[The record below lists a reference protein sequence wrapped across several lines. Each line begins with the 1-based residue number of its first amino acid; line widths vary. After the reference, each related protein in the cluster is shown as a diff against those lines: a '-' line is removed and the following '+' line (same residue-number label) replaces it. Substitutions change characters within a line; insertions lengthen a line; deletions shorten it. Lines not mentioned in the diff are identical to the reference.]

1 MFQHQ
6 HEDTKE
12 LCHTLRRHMD
22 VFLRSK
28 TFRCER
34 LPGEAPAEVH
44 KFCSSAGLITITK
57 CLTENKGVTE
67 ASECLLKSIESY
79 SISTP
84 LSWCFCQS
92 MFDSFLS
99 LFSTTQLLCAETFLD
114 NVIREGKLFAADGNG
129 GFTFGELVK
138 DLGFTPATTAAPTT
152 TTATTTAASTTTTA
166 PTTTAAS
173 TTTAAASR

>member
-1 MFQHQ
+1 
-6 HEDTKE
+6 
-12 LCHTLRRHMD
+12 MD

-57 CLTENKGVTE
+57 CLTEKKAVTE
-67 ASECLLKSIESY
+67 ASDCLLKAIESY

-99 LFSTTQLLCAETFLD
+99 IFSTTQLLCAETFLD
-114 NVIREGKLFAADGNG
+114 NVIREGKLFAANGDG
-129 GFTFGELVK
+129 GFDLGQLVK
-138 DLGFTPATTAAPTT
+138 GFNPAQSSSTTA
-152 TTATTTAASTTTTA
+152 A

-173 TTTAAASR
+173 TTAASTTTKAPTTTAATTTTAASS